1 MDNKKYEHL
10 INLVINENREQASE
24 LFHEIVVEKSREIF
38 ESIMAE
44 EFEDDMEEGMG
55 GEVGDL
61 MDEITAEEEGTGM
74 HEDAD
79 DEADI
84 EFDDSAEEAG
94 EEMTHD
100 IEMGGEEEGEE
111 TEHAEIEDSVIRIE
125 DKLDQLMA
133 EFEEIMGGSSEG
145 DADMSDEDMADEDM
159 SDEDMSDE
167 EALSEAVQLQKV
179 SVTHGDNGVQNKST
193 VAANSGQKG
202 MDSKPVKF
210 SNTENEKGRPA
221 PTTKDLKGAGQF
233 KNTPGKKTVDLS
245 AAPKPKKGDDGSN
258 TKSPVAK

>member
-44 EFEDDMEEGMG
+44 EYEDDMEEGMG
-55 GEVGDL
+55 GQVPDL
-61 MDEITAEEEGTGM
+61 LDEINAEEEGAEHDGS
-74 HEDAD
+74 D

-84 EFDDSAEEAG
+84 EFDDSDDSAEEAG
-94 EEMTHD
+94 DEMTHD
-100 IEMGGEEEGEE
+100 IEMGGEEGEE
-111 TEHAEIEDSVIRIE
+111 AEHAEIEDSVIRIE

-145 DADMSDEDMADEDM
+145 EEEGSEEGEEEG
-159 SDEDMSDE
+159 SEEGEEE

-179 SVTHGDNGVQNKST
+179 SVTHGDDGMQKKST